1 MKTIYHIAES
11 VANESGGLKTVV
23 LNLNSHISS
32 SFKSQII
39 CNKKEEKDDFL
50 VFPSNKFKNWAY
62 SKELSLYLKQN
73 LDFQSILHL
82 HGVFMHAHF
91 TGSKVAIKNNL
102 PYVVS
107 PHGMLEPWHLN
118 DKKIKKSIYLKL
130 FLNKIIKNSN
140 VLHAITPFEK
150 DNLYKLTNHKNIV
163 EIPNLIHYTN
173 LPKTTNTADEE
184 DYFMF
189 LGRIHPKKGLD
200 ILLESFSR
208 IDNKKITL
216 KIVGSENE
224 YSNELKIK
232 CEKLNISKRVMF
244 LGGVFGDEK
253 YNLLSNAKAFVA
265 PSYSEAI
272 GMVNLEAAA
281 CNTPVITS
289 FYTGINPEWNTNGGI
304 MINPNVVELTKALND
319 ASSWSNE
326 EQNNRGIM
334 LSEYVKENYSWEK
347 KGDLWTELY
356 KTLN

>member
-1 MKTIYHIAES
+1 
-11 VANESGGLKTVV
+11 
-23 LNLNSHISS
+23 
-32 SFKSQII
+32 
-39 CNKKEEKDDFL
+39 
-50 VFPSNKFKNWAY
+50 
-62 SKELSLYLKQN
+62 
-73 LDFQSILHL
+73 
-82 HGVFMHAHF
+82 MHSHF

-244 LGGVFGDEK
+244 LGGVFG
-253 YNLLSNAKAFVA
+253 
-265 PSYSEAI
+265 
-272 GMVNLEAAA
+272 
-281 CNTPVITS
+281 
-289 FYTGINPEWNTNGGI
+289 
-304 MINPNVVELTKALND
+304 
-319 ASSWSNE
+319 
-326 EQNNRGIM
+326 R
-334 LSEYVKENYSWEK
+334 
-347 KGDLWTELY
+347 
-356 KTLN
+356 